1 MIEVNGL
8 SKWFGTRHVVDN
20 VTFRVAK
27 GEVLGFLGPN
37 GAGKTTT
44 MRMITGFLS
53 PSEGAVRIDGRNVE
67 EEGAAVRD
75 LIGYLPESAPLYAE
89 MSVEGFLRFAAEARG
104 LWGAKRDAA
113 VEKAIDTCFLKPVR
127 RQIIDTLSKGYRH
140 RSCLAQALIHDPP
153 VLILD
158 EPTDGLDPNQKH
170 EVRQLIKRMGQ
181 TKAIIISTHILE
193 EVDAVCSKVAI
204 IDRGRLIAEGTP
216 EQLKARAA
224 SAGSLVVKVAG
235 VGQSELVEALK
246 GLEGVE
252 SVQAGQAIDGF
263 AEAKALPKRSSGVP
277 APLAAKAVELLSSR
291 KWTAVELR
299 TEEGRLDEFFRS
311 ITISETASRQGSSKE
326 AVA

>member
-1 MIEVNGL
+1 MIEVNSL
-8 SKWFGTRHVVDN
+8 SKWFGARRVVDN
-20 VTFRVAK
+20 VTLRVAK

-53 PSEGAVRIDGRNVE
+53 PSEGHVKVEGRNVE
-67 EEGAAVRD
+67 EDGAAARD

-89 MSVEGFLRFAAEARG
+89 MTVQGFLRFAAEARG
-104 LWGAKRDAA
+104 LWGSKRDAA
-113 VEKAIDTCFLKPVR
+113 VEKAIEICFLKPVR
-127 RQIIDTLSKGYRH
+127 NQIIDTLSKGYRH

-224 SAGSLVVKVAG
+224 SAGSLVVRVAG
-235 VGQSELVEALK
+235 AGQSELVDALK
-246 GLEGVE
+246 GLEGAAD
-252 SVQAGQAIDGF
+252 VQAGELVDGLV
-263 AEAKALPKRSSGVP
+263 EVKVLPKSVGGAP
-277 APLAAKAVELLSSR
+277 TPLAAKAAELISSR

-311 ITISETASRQGSSKE
+311 ITVSETAARQGSSKE

>member
-8 SKWFGTRHVVDN
+8 SKWFGARRVVDK
-20 VTFRVAK
+20 VSLRVAK

-53 PSEGAVRIDGRNVE
+53 PSEGYVKIDGRNVE
-67 EEGAAVRD
+67 EEGVAVRD
-75 LIGYLPESAPLYAE
+75 LVGYLPESAPLYAE
-89 MSVEGFLRFAAEARG
+89 MSVQGFLRFAAEARG

-113 VEKAIDTCFLKPVR
+113 VDKAIELCFLKPVR
-127 RQIIDTLSKGYRH
+127 HQIIDTLSKGYRH
-140 RSCLAQALIHDPP
+140 RSCLAQSLIHDPP

-181 TKAIIISTHILE
+181 SKAIVISTHILE
-193 EVDAVCSKVAI
+193 EVDSVCSKVAI
-204 IDRGRLIAEGTP
+204 IDRGRLIAEGSP
-216 EQLKARAA
+216 LELKARAA
-224 SAGSLVVKVAG
+224 SAGSLVVRVAN
-235 VGQSELVEALK
+235 VAQAELLDALK

-252 SVQAGQAIDGF
+252 SVQAGESVQGF
-263 AEAKALPKRSSGVP
+263 AEAKALPKRSSGSP
-277 APLAAKAVELLSSR
+277 APLAEKAAELLASR

-311 ITISETASRQGSSKE
+311 ITVSETAARQGSSKE

>member
-1 MIEVNGL
+1 MIEVNSL
-8 SKWFGTRHVVDN
+8 SKWFGTRRVVDG
-20 VTFRVAK
+20 VSLRVAK

-44 MRMITGFLS
+44 MRMITGFLT
-53 PSEGAVRIDGRNVE
+53 PSGGSVKIDGRNVE
-67 EEGAAVRD
+67 EAGVAARD
-75 LIGYLPESAPLYAE
+75 MIGYLPESAPLYAE
-89 MSVEGFLRFAAEARG
+89 MSVQGFLRFAAEARG

-113 VEKAIDTCFLKPVR
+113 VENAIELCFLKPVR

-140 RSCLAQALIHDPP
+140 RCCLAQALIHDPP

-204 IDRGRLIAEGTP
+204 IDCGRLIAEGTP

-224 SAGSLVVKVAG
+224 SAGSLVVRVANA
-235 VGQSELVEALK
+235 GQSELVEALK

-252 SVQAGQAIDGF
+252 SVQGQSIDGL
-263 AEAKALPKRSSGVP
+263 AEAKALPKRGAGAP
-277 APLAAKAVELLSSR
+277 APLAAKAAELLASR
-291 KWTAVELR
+291 KWTAVEIR

-311 ITISETASRQGSSKE
+311 ITVSETALRQGASKE
-326 AVA
+326 SAT